1 MIDHSYTLSANKQ
14 NYGVTHEIFNEL
26 LKHAKKKWNDLK
38 VDTYGSN
45 LFQSSPLS
53 DERSLGLED
62 YLSAVHSV
70 ICEQIK
76 KMKTNAD
83 YEVSVA
89 MLKNIIENNIINE
102 VITRNPWSYWS
113 KKNNVEIYKGLK
125 DYDKKSPEEQKS
137 IKDDLRETNPSLYE
151 EMFNK
156 FKVKEIIQLDD
167 SVESNYYGELISFFS
182 EEDLALTRLRA
193 RNIIKLLDTD
203 IVDEECKKIFK
214 LLIDGLKNPE
224 IMKELEINHH
234 EKLKR
239 KTNNCREKYLVGK
252 V

>member
-1 MIDHSYTLSANKQ
+1 MIDHSFTLSANKQ
-14 NYGVTHEIFNEL
+14 DYGVTDEIFNEL

-62 YLSAVHSV
+62 YLSAVQTV

-102 VITRNPWSYWS
+102 VRTRNPWSYWS
-113 KKNNVEIYKGLK
+113 KKNNAEIYKGLE

-167 SVESNYYGELISFFS
+167 SVESNYYDEMMSFFS

>member
-14 NYGVTHEIFNEL
+14 DYGLTDEILNEL
-26 LKHAKKKWNDLK
+26 YKYAKKEWNDLK

-45 LFQSSPLS
+45 LFQSSSLS
-53 DERSLGLED
+53 DKRSLGLED
-62 YLSAVHSV
+62 HQSTVQTA
-70 ICEQIK
+70 ICEEIK

-89 MLKNIIENNIINE
+89 MLKNVINHLMINE
-102 VITRNPWSYWS
+102 LRTRNPWSYWS
-113 KKNNVEIYKGLK
+113 KKNNAEIYKSLK
-125 DYDKKSPEEQKS
+125 DHDKKSPEEQKS
-137 IKDDLRETNPSLYE
+137 IEDDLRETNPSLYE

-167 SVESNYYGELISFFS
+167 SVESNYYDELISFFS

-239 KTNNCREKYLVGK
+239 KTTNCREKYLVGK

>member
-14 NYGVTHEIFNEL
+14 DYGLTDEILDEL
-26 LKHAKKKWNDLK
+26 YKYAKNKWNDLK

-45 LFQSSPLS
+45 FFQSSPLS

-62 YLSAVHSV
+62 YLSAVQTA

-89 MLKNIIENNIINE
+89 MLKNIIENYIINE

-113 KKNNVEIYKGLK
+113 KKNNAEIYKSLK
-125 DYDKKSPEEQKS
+125 IHDKKSPEEQKS

-239 KTNNCREKYLVGK
+239 KTTHCREKYLVGK

>member
-1 MIDHSYTLSANKQ
+1 MIDHSYTLSSNKQ
-14 NYGVTHEIFNEL
+14 DYGLTAEILDEL
-26 LKHAKKKWNDLK
+26 YKSAKKKWNGLK

-45 LFQSSPLS
+45 LFQSSSLS

-62 YLSAVHSV
+62 YLSTVQTV
-70 ICEQIK
+70 ICEEIK
-76 KMKTNAD
+76 KMKTNTD

-89 MLKNIIENNIINE
+89 MLKKTIENFMINE
-102 VITRNPWSYWS
+102 IRTRNPWSYWA
-113 KKNNVEIYKGLK
+113 KKNNAEIYRNINEHN
-125 DYDKKSPEEQKS
+125 KKSPEEKKL
-137 IKDDLRETNPSLYE
+137 IENDLRETNPSTYE
-151 EMFNK
+151 EMFNI

-167 SVESNYYGELISFFS
+167 AVDSNYLDGMISLIS

-203 IVDEECKKIFK
+203 IIDEECKKIFK
-214 LLIDGLKNPE
+214 LLIDGFKNSE

-239 KTNNCREKYLVGK
+239 KTTNCREKYLVGK

>member
-14 NYGVTHEIFNEL
+14 ECGLTEEILDEL
-26 LKHAKKKWNDLK
+26 YKYAKNKWNDLK
-38 VDTYGSN
+38 VETYGSN
-45 LFQSSPLS
+45 FFQSSSLS

-62 YLSAVHSV
+62 FQSTVQTA

-76 KMKTNAD
+76 KMRTNTD
-83 YEVSVA
+83 YEVSIA
-89 MLKNIIENNIINE
+89 MLKNIIKNLIINE
-102 VITRNPWSYWS
+102 IKTRNPWSYWS
-113 KKNNVEIYKGLK
+113 KKNNAEIYKSLK
-125 DYDKKSPEEQKS
+125 DYDKKSPEEKKS
-137 IKDDLRETNPSLYE
+137 IENDLRETNPSLYK

-156 FKVKEIIQLDD
+156 FKVKEFIQLDD
-167 SVESNYYGELISFFS
+167 SVDSNYSDDLISFFS
-182 EEDLALTRLRA
+182 EEDLAITRLRA

-203 IVDEECKKIFK
+203 LISDECKKIFK
-214 LLIDGLKNPE
+214 LLINGLKNSE

-239 KTNNCREKYLVGK
+239 KTSNCREKYLVGK

>member
-1 MIDHSYTLSANKQ
+1 MIDHSFTLSANKQ
-14 NYGVTHEIFNEL
+14 GYGVTDEIFNEL

-62 YLSAVHSV
+62 YLSAVQTV

-137 IKDDLRETNPSLYE
+137 IKDDLRETNPFLYE

-252 V
+252 F

>member
-1 MIDHSYTLSANKQ
+1 
-14 NYGVTHEIFNEL
+14 
-26 LKHAKKKWNDLK
+26 
-38 VDTYGSN
+38 
-45 LFQSSPLS
+45 
-53 DERSLGLED
+53 
-62 YLSAVHSV
+62 
-70 ICEQIK
+70 
-76 KMKTNAD
+76 
-83 YEVSVA
+83 
-89 MLKNIIENNIINE
+89 MLKKVIKNLMINE
-102 VITRNPWSYWS
+102 IRTRNPWSYWS
-113 KKNNVEIYKGLK
+113 KQNNAEIYRSINEHN
-125 DYDKKSPEEQKS
+125 KKSPEEKKL
-137 IKDDLRETNPSLYE
+137 IENDLKETNPSTYE
-151 EMFNK
+151 EMFNI

-167 SVESNYYGELISFFS
+167 SVESNYYDELISFFS